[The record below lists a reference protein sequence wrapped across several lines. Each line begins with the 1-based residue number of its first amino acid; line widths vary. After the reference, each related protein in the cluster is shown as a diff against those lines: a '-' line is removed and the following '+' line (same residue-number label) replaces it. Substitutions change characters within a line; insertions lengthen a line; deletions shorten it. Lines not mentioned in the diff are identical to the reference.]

1 MRLSA
6 LIGLPVRD
14 AAGRTLGRLHE
25 IRAVDGRISELVYGP
40 AGLFERL
47 TGRAQPTT
55 LPWSRVKRIHA
66 KTIELNQSLDP

>member
-1 MRLSA
+1 MIRLSA

-25 IRAVDGRISELVYGP
+25 IRVVDGAASELVYGS

-55 LPWSRVKRIHA
+55 LPWSRVARIGA
-66 KTIELNQSLDP
+66 KSIELAR